1 MQRELIPPALLR
13 QIFEDICQECRLN
26 PNAQHPCL
34 YGGTCA
40 MPGVYNRVLLKHI
53 KESRY
58 ITEK

>member
-1 MQRELIPPALLR
+1 MQRELVSPAVLR

-26 PNAQHPCL
+26 SNGLHPCL
-34 YGGTCA
+34 SGGICA
-40 MPGVYNRVLLKHI
+40 MPGIYNRVLLKHI